1 MAQPEVWWSNCITES
16 TEDTQNGLKM
26 SLQVLSRSVGHAIK
40 ILIYLAISAGHPVPA
55 SHVAECAQ
63 IPCSQ
68 AAKILH
74 YLTLR
79 GLVRSRRGSS
89 GGYLLREG
97 AEQATVEQVMQLFT
111 PPVPDEED
119 YQPSGPLREMWL
131 ETTRLYQQAWGQL
144 TIAELAKRT
153 VNGSECPLEASGGES
168 EPASAASA
176 VSKRESR

>member
-1 MAQPEVWWSNCITES
+1 
-16 TEDTQNGLKM
+16 M
-26 SLQVLSRSVGHAIK
+26 SVQVLSRTVGHAIK
-40 ILIYLAISAGHPVPA
+40 ILTYLAISAGHPVPA
-55 SHVAECAQ
+55 SHVAESAQ

-97 AEQATVEQVMQLFT
+97 AEQTTFEQVIELFT

-119 YQPSGPLREMWL
+119 DQPTGPLREMWL
-131 ETTRLYQQAWGQL
+131 ETTQHYQQAWGHL

-153 VNGSECPLEASGGES
+153 SHGSECPLAASGGES
-168 EPASAASA
+168 ESASATSA

>member
-63 IPCSQ
+63 IPCPQ

-74 YLTLR
+74 YLTVR

-153 VNGSECPLEASGGES
+153 VNGS
-168 EPASAASA
+168 
-176 VSKRESR
+176 